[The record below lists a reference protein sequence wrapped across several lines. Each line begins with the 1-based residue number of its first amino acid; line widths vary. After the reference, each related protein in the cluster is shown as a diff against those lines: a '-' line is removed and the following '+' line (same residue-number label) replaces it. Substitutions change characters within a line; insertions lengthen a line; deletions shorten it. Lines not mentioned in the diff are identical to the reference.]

1 MNIFVL
7 DESPRISAEM
17 MCDKHVVKMII
28 ESAQMLSTSH
38 RYVDGD
44 EFISYSKN
52 GRRIKRWS
60 HYTDTPDSKVRLH
73 KSVMLNHPC
82 TIWTRETAA
91 NYAWLAAHALALCD
105 EYECRYNRTHATRG
119 LIEWLVTNYPE
130 KVYGLHRTAFAQAMP
145 DEYKVT
151 GDAVA
156 AYRAYYLGE
165 KRRFAKWK
173 NGNVPNWYAEGLTK
187 DVDVVQYA

>member
-130 KVYGLHRTAFAQAMP
+130 KVYGLHRTPFAQAMP

-165 KRRFAKWK
+165 KRHFAKWK
-173 NGNVPNWYAEGLTK
+173 NGNIPNWYTEGLTK